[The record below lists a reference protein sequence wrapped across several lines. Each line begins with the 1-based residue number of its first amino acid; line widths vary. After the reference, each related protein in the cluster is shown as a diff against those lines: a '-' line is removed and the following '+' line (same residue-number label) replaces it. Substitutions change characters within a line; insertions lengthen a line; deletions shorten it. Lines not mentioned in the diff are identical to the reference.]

1 MENMVKIHYALTF
14 ELFDRFRCVSLG
26 QEIDWDGS
34 QDPQPKG
41 RQQKV
46 ENMVKNCRYF
56 TMH

>member
-1 MENMVKIHYALTF
+1 MVKIHYALTF